1 MLWCTDL
8 NSLKSLKLVGE
19 GMEPLFKAPSNDNFL
34 ANSMDSACESLAYA
48 RGTANDQDAVQC
60 RRYIYLSKDL
70 RYRNQ

>member
-19 GMEPLFKAPSNDNFL
+19 GMEPLFKASSNDNFL

-48 RGTANDQDAVQC
+48 RGTTND
-60 RRYIYLSKDL
+60 
-70 RYRNQ
+70 